1 MQEPYDLIVT
11 AGTVITPERTLRD
24 AGVAVRAGVID
35 RVAPRRE
42 LTEAPAREHL
52 DLPEGY
58 LAPGFI
64 DLHNQGVLGHDVWDS
79 EPDDYAQWMRGLA
92 RFGVTSFQVTT
103 TFEAARFPRV
113 VELARPYPGGAQP
126 LGIYLEGPFISQAKR
141 GAIPPGLVS
150 GPAADLLE
158 RILEVGQGKLRMM
171 AVAPERPDARAVAE
185 RLQKA
190 GVWVAIGH
198 TDATFAEAQRFLPF
212 ARNATHC
219 FNAMRGFHH
228 RDPGTVGAVLLAE
241 GLPVEL
247 IIDGVHVH
255 PAALQL
261 ALRLKGPEAVS
272 LITDAIQAA
281 GLPDGEFR
289 SHRHGETIRIV
300 NGESRLADGTLAGST
315 LTMDRAVANMVKF
328 TGASLPDAVRM
339 ATLTPARVAGA
350 DKEKGSLAPGK
361 DADLVLFSE
370 GVKVAATVVRGEVV
384 FRASPV
390 AQEAPRWVR

>member
-1 MQEPYDLIVT
+1 
-11 AGTVITPERTLRD
+11 
-24 AGVAVRAGVID
+24 
-35 RVAPRRE
+35 
-42 LTEAPAREHL
+42 
-52 DLPEGY
+52 
-58 LAPGFI
+58 
-64 DLHNQGVLGHDVWDS
+64 
-79 EPDDYAQWMRGLA
+79 MRGLA

-113 VELARPYPGGAQP
+113 VELTRQYPGGAQP

-158 RILEVGQGKLRMM
+158 EILEVGEGTLAMM
-171 AVAPERPDARAVAE
+171 AVAAERSDARGVAE

-190 GVWVAIGH
+190 GVRVALGH
-198 TDATFAEAQRFLPF
+198 TDATFEEAQRFLPF
-212 ARNATHC
+212 AANVTHC
-219 FNAMRGFHH
+219 FNAMRGFQH

-247 IIDGVHVH
+247 IADGVHVH

-328 TGASLPDAVRM
+328 TGVPLLEAVRM
-339 ATLTPARVAGA
+339 ATLTPARAAGA
-350 DKEKGSLAPGK
+350 DKQKGSLAPGK
-361 DADLVLFSE
+361 HADLVLFSE

-384 FRASPV
+384 FRASSA